1 MNFWQHLKVTAGEHG
16 EYLWFAIVFLV
27 ISFVLGSF
35 VPKRRERLRNAVFL
49 FLFSIVGLFIAA
61 LILQYGYSKEG
72 AAYRWTNWATRF
84 VAGVAIINVVSVIV
98 FDIVLHYVRLDL
110 PRILRDLITGLAYI
124 VLAFSLLSL
133 IGVNITGIVATS
145 AVLTAMIGFS
155 LQDTLINIMGGM
167 ALEMDNTINVGDWIH
182 VDKYEGRVKEI
193 RWRQTSIET
202 RDWDTVVI
210 PNSMLVKG
218 HFVILGKRTNEPL
231 QHRMWVYFNV
241 DFRYSPTDVIDA
253 VEKALRA
260 EPITHVAQ
268 TPPIHCIATEFR
280 ESFISYA
287 VRYWIT
293 DLALTDPTNSV
304 VRTRIY
310 SALKRVN
317 IPLSIP
323 AQSLFITE
331 EDAERRERKTERE
344 IRHRIEALHH
354 VDLFHTLTDEEM
366 RELAARISVAPF
378 VHGEAMTRQGAEAH
392 WLYVITKGEAE
403 VRISVDGNELNKK
416 VATLKAGDFFGE
428 MGMMTGARRS
438 ATVIATTE
446 TECYRIDKEAFQDI
460 IRRRPEIAED
470 ISHILARRRVELEA
484 AREGLNEEA
493 TKKRIQNTQSD
504 VLKRIRN
511 FFTI

>member
-35 VPKRRERLRNAVFL
+35 IPKRRERLRNAVLL
-49 FLFSIVGLFIAA
+49 FLLSIIGLFIAA
-61 LILQYGYSKEG
+61 LILQYGYSENG
-72 AAYRWTNWATRF
+72 AAYRWANWATKLI
-84 VAGVAIINVVSVIV
+84 AGVAIINVVSVII
-98 FDIVLHYVRLDL
+98 FDVVLHYIRLDL

-124 VLAFSLLSL
+124 ILAFSLLSL

-310 SALKRVN
+310 SALKRAN

-344 IRHRIEALHH
+344 IRHRIEALQH

-366 RELAARISVAPF
+366 RQLAARISVAPF

-416 VATLKAGDFFGE
+416 VATLHAGDFFGE

-438 ATVIATTE
+438 ATVVATID

-460 IRRRPEIAED
+460 VRRRPEIAED

-484 AREGLNEEA
+484 VREGLNEEA
-493 TKKRIQNTQSD
+493 TRKRIQHTQGD
-504 VLKRIRN
+504 VLKRIRD
-511 FFTI
+511 FFRI